1 MRTNSNYISL
11 LLKKEILGLIRKT
24 KKGHLGGTFSVL
36 DILISLFNY
45 KKFKLS
51 KKDFR
56 GGKNDKVILSKGHSA
71 LAFYAVLEYFKIS
84 DYYKI
89 IDYNKSHKSLL
100 EHPTL
105 TKNTKELS
113 VETGSLGQGLSIA
126 SGLALSNIK
135 TKKKII
141 CILGDGELYEGSVWE
156 SLLFISHHKLN
167 NLLIIVDRN
176 NLITLGNTEKVNKLE
191 NLKKKF
197 NFFNFDVRVCDG
209 HNFKSLN
216 KNLNSFS
223 KKKNNSKP
231 IILICKTIKGK
242 DIFSWEGKNTI
253 HHGIPSEYEFKKS
266 IENLETKIK
275 NFRKKR

>member
-11 LLKKEILGLIRKT
+11 LLKRDTWTNKKT
-24 KKGHLGGTFSVL
+24 KKGHLEGHFSVL

-113 VETGSLGQGLSIA
+113 VETGSAWSRAFDSIWF
-126 SGLALSNIK
+126 SIK
-135 TKKKII
+135 
-141 CILGDGELYEGSVWE
+141 
-156 SLLFISHHKLN
+156 
-167 NLLIIVDRN
+167 
-176 NLITLGNTEKVNKLE
+176 
-191 NLKKKF
+191 
-197 NFFNFDVRVCDG
+197 
-209 HNFKSLN
+209 
-216 KNLNSFS
+216 
-223 KKKNNSKP
+223 
-231 IILICKTIKGK
+231 
-242 DIFSWEGKNTI
+242 
-253 HHGIPSEYEFKKS
+253 
-266 IENLETKIK
+266 
-275 NFRKKR
+275 